1 MTTAPEQQQLG
12 QPAELHRYCRR
23 CRRKLKAERAMK
35 LGYGKVCYAK
45 VRQEA
50 GGKEESAE

>member
-45 VRQEA
+45 VCKEA
-50 GGKEESAE
+50 QAEKESTN